1 MSEDAA
7 PLPTAALWDCDEA
20 LKRCPLP
27 QLPGSELYR
36 WQWRDPIAAEAYLQ
50 CCAVSGTSLS
60 LRPDLRA
67 AEELFNDLVCP
78 SVVVDSVAVPDD
90 TTFNGQPIPLPLE
103 QAAALYAA
111 AEPSML
117 GVEGVG
123 TVLDT
128 RLRKS
133 HEVYLG
139 SGATAGSFA
148 LPPQLATFDFPEARR
163 RLHEDLCPRAREIEV
178 RPYKVVVYKQGDFFA
193 THVDSMSEAAMFG
206 SLALQI
212 PIASDAP
219 LPEPDDATV
228 VADSEQGNLV
238 FYVGRE
244 ISPSFDRDTTAMLRN
259 KADRYGGSFGR
270 NTAQDPLRISVD
282 LTTPL
287 PRRLDSV
294 GLKYAAWHGDVP
306 HEVARVTQPF
316 RVVLLYRLFKRGDVP
331 RALMARPLVDDVR
344 RHFASIFGD
353 MRSETPRGHLP
364 LPISFVAPVADDEGN
379 YADVQTDLEVSCVGI
394 ILRHTYPP
402 AGLRAD
408 ALKGV
413 DAAAHQALSGEYEC
427 HLLPAVD
434 CHADFQTQPFRF
446 DSVSEY
452 GSVFRRVLSAAD
464 TEVSFEVRFP
474 KACTVVPMIA
484 AVWFQLGYGE
494 VYGGGHSYG
503 NWDCM
508 ADWWYRTSVM
518 VVLPRPGKWHRR
530 RWFIFAAL
538 CTRAPTWARLFA
550 IADLLEEI
558 VAFA

>member
-1 MSEDAA
+1 MSEDAESLPAAA
-7 PLPTAALWDCDEA
+7 PWDCDEA

-36 WQWRDPIAAEAYLQ
+36 WQWREHLTAEAYLEQ
-50 CCAVSGTSLS
+50 CNTLNSNSTA
-60 LRPDLRA
+60 LRTDLRA

-103 QAAALYAA
+103 QAEALYAA

-123 TVLDT
+123 TVLDP

-139 SGATAGSFA
+139 SSATAGSFA

-219 LPEPDDATV
+219 LPERDYATMV
-228 VADSEQGNLV
+228 TDSEQGNLV

-244 ISPSFDRDTTAMLRN
+244 VDRGQFGTPDSLMRN
-259 KADRYGGSFGR
+259 KADRRGGTHGR
-270 NTAQDPLRISVD
+270 SIWDDPLRISVD

-344 RHFASIFGD
+344 RHFASIFD
-353 MRSETPRGHLP
+353 TLP
-364 LPISFVAPVADDEGN
+364 LPISFMASANSYPDYYPEA
-379 YADVQTDLEVSCVGI
+379 QTDLEVSCVGI

-434 CHADFQTQPFRF
+434 CHADYQTQPFRF
-446 DSVSEY
+446 ELMAEHSSA
-452 GSVFRRVLSAAD
+452 FRRVLSTPNVD
-464 TEVSFEVRFP
+464 LQSERDFP
-474 KACTVVPMIA
+474 KLCGIVPMIA

-494 VYGGGHSYG
+494 VYGGGHS
-503 NWDCM
+503 M

-538 CTRAPTWARLFA
+538 CTKAPTWARLFS

>member
-1 MSEDAA
+1 MSEDAESLPA
-7 PLPTAALWDCDEA
+7 PAPWDCDEA
-20 LKRCPLP
+20 LKQCPLP

-36 WQWRDPIAAEAYLQ
+36 WQWREHVAAEAFLEQ
-50 CCAVSGTSLS
+50 CKMVNSNSTA
-60 LRPDLRA
+60 LRTDLRA

-103 QAAALYAA
+103 QAAALYVA

-139 SGATAGSFA
+139 SAATAGSFA

-228 VADSEQGNLV
+228 LADSEQGNIV
-238 FYVGRE
+238 FYVGRQLPGPV
-244 ISPSFDRDTTAMLRN
+244 SGQDATAMMRG
-259 KADRYGGSFGR
+259 KASDNGSLLGR
-270 NTAQDPLRISVD
+270 NTKQDPLRISVD

-344 RHFASIFGD
+344 RHFASIFN
-353 MRSETPRGHLP
+353 TLP
-364 LPISFVAPVADDEGN
+364 LPISFVAPENFPENDDGYYPE
-379 YADVQTDLEVSCVGI
+379 VQTDLEVSCVGI

-434 CHADFQTQPFRF
+434 CHADYPTQPFRF
-446 DSVSEY
+446 ELMADH
-452 GSVFRRVLSAAD
+452 GSAFRRVLSTANVD
-464 TEVSFEVRFP
+464 LQSERDFP
-474 KACTVVPMIA
+474 KLCGTVPMIA

-518 VVLPRPGKWHRR
+518 MVLPRPGKWHRR
-530 RWFIFAAL
+530 RWFTSRH
-538 CTRAPTWARLFA
+538 CARRRRYGLGCSR
-550 IADLLEEI
+550 
-558 VAFA
+558 

>member
-1 MSEDAA
+1 ME
-7 PLPTAALWDCDEA
+7 PLTAV
-20 LKRCPLP
+20 KRCPLP

-36 WQWRDPIAAEAYLQ
+36 WQWRDLNAAEAYLEQ
-50 CCAVSGTSLS
+50 CNMVNSNSTA
-60 LRPDLRA
+60 LRTDLRA
-67 AEELFNDLVCP
+67 AEKLFNDLVCP

-123 TVLDT
+123 TVLDP

-139 SGATAGSFA
+139 SAATAGSFA

-178 RPYKVVVYKQGDFFA
+178 RPYKVVVYKEGDFFA

-219 LPEPDDATV
+219 LPEADWATV
-228 VADSEQGNLV
+228 MADSEQGNLV
-238 FYVGRE
+238 FYVGRQLPGPV
-244 ISPSFDRDTTAMLRN
+244 SGQDATSMMRG
-259 KADRYGGSFGR
+259 KATGNGIQYGR

-316 RVVLLYRLFKRGDVP
+316 RVVLLYRLFKRGDMP
-331 RALMARPLVDDVR
+331 RALMARPLVDEVR

-353 MRSETPRGHLP
+353 MRSETPRGYLP
-364 LPISFVAPVADDEGN
+364 LSISFMASAPVADDDGHYPE
-379 YADVQTDLEVSCVGI
+379 VQTDLEVSCVGI

-434 CHADFQTQPFRF
+434 CHADYQTQPFRF
-446 DSVSEY
+446 ELMADR
-452 GSVFRRVLSAAD
+452 GSVFRRVLSTTD
-464 TEVSFEVRFP
+464 VQPTQFGDSFSEICP
-474 KACTVVPMIA
+474 ANPMIA

-494 VYGGGHSYG
+494 VYGGGQSYG
-503 NWDCM
+503 NWDCT

-550 IADLLEEI
+550 ITDLLEEI

>member
-1 MSEDAA
+1 MAEVSVA
-7 PLPTAALWDCDEA
+7 PPDNDDWKWEKAMQP
-20 LKRCPLP
+20 CPLP

-36 WQWRDPIAAEAYLQ
+36 WQWRDHCAAEEFLEQ
-50 CCAVSGTSLS
+50 CNALNSNSS
-60 LRPDLRA
+60 ALRTDLRA

-123 TVLDT
+123 TVLDP

-139 SGATAGSFA
+139 SAATAGSFA

-163 RLHEDLCPRAREIEV
+163 RLHEDLCPRAHEIEV

-219 LPEPDDATV
+219 LPERDYATMV
-228 VADSEQGNLV
+228 TDSEQGNLV

-244 ISPSFDRDTTAMLRN
+244 VDQDQFGTPGSLMRN
-259 KADRYGGSFGR
+259 KADRRGGTHGR
-270 NTAQDPLRISVD
+270 SIWDDPLRISVD

-331 RALMARPLVDDVR
+331 RALMARPLVDDVAALRFHLQHLAASYQLRGFGKFLPRLLSRSANGLGGVLR
-344 RHFASIFGD
+344 RHH
-353 MRSETPRGHLP
+353 P
-364 LPISFVAPVADDEGN
+364 
-379 YADVQTDLEVSCVGI
+379 
-394 ILRHTYPP
+394 
-402 AGLRAD
+402 
-408 ALKGV
+408 
-413 DAAAHQALSGEYEC
+413 AAH
-427 HLLPAVD
+427 
-434 CHADFQTQPFRF
+434 
-446 DSVSEY
+446 
-452 GSVFRRVLSAAD
+452 LSA
-464 TEVSFEVRFP
+464 SGI
-474 KACTVVPMIA
+474 AC
-484 AVWFQLGYGE
+484 G
-494 VYGGGHSYG
+494 
-503 NWDCM
+503 
-508 ADWWYRTSVM
+508 
-518 VVLPRPGKWHRR
+518 
-530 RWFIFAAL
+530 
-538 CTRAPTWARLFA
+538 RA
-550 IADLLEEI
+550 EGC
-558 VAFA
+558 

>member
-1 MSEDAA
+1 MSEDAESLPAAA
-7 PLPTAALWDCDEA
+7 PWDCDEA

-36 WQWRDPIAAEAYLQ
+36 WQWREHLTAEAYLQ
-50 CCAVSGTSLS
+50 QCKMVNSNSTA
-60 LRPDLRA
+60 LRTDLRA

-123 TVLDT
+123 TVLDP

-228 VADSEQGNLV
+228 LTDSEQGNLV
-238 FYVGRE
+238 FYVGRDVD
-244 ISPSFDRDTTAMLRN
+244 SSSFDRGTFAMLRN
-259 KADRYGGSFGR
+259 KADRNGSEYGR

-331 RALMARPLVDDVR
+331 RALMSRPLVDDVR
-344 RHFASIFGD
+344 RHFASIFN
-353 MRSETPRGHLP
+353 TLP
-364 LPISFVAPVADDEGN
+364 LPISFAAPENFPENDDGYYPE
-379 YADVQTDLEVSCVGI
+379 VQTDLEVSCVGI

-434 CHADFQTQPFRF
+434 CHADFETQPFRF
-446 DSVSEY
+446 ELMADH
-452 GSVFRRVLSAAD
+452 GSVFRRMLSTAD
-464 TEVSFEVRFP
+464 MDVQLQTSELRFP
-474 KACTVVPMIA
+474 TFCTFVPMIA

-503 NWDCM
+503 NGDCL